1 MYGGRKKP
9 RKSKT
14 ENQLGGKIINTFKDR
29 IFRNI
34 KNLFEQ
40 EDGGYC
46 KSVRVVNFYGN
57 NYIDYESKGNKN
69 KSLSIK
75 EYLDEITPYLK
86 KS

>member
-9 RKSKT
+9 RKSKI
-14 ENQLGGKIINTFKDR
+14 ENQLGDKIIKTFKDR

-40 EDGGYC
+40 EDGNYF